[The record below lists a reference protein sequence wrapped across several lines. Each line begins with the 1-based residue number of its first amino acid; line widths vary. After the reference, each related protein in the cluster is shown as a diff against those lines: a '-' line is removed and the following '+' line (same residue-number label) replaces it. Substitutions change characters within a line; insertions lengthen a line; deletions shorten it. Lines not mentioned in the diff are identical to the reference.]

1 MIEFCVIVGIIILL
15 RIFLKDWRHSS
26 ATVANEDR
34 KSNLSDE
41 SGIIGRST
49 FVLNTDRISQF
60 HSNSSGKLD
69 IEVALDY
76 EDVEFD
82 EELEEPGI
90 ANGFSVDL
98 TFEEMMEV
106 VTEVGNE
113 HPEKPS
119 HTGKLLYENENTDW
133 VKQMASSSSDY
144 QKRIMKLIDFH
155 LGSLVQNETVQM
167 SDNGLDVF
175 DIAEYVIS
183 KH

>member
-1 MIEFCVIVGIIILL
+1 MSEFCVIVGIIILL
-15 RIFLKDWRHSS
+15 RIFFKNWRHSS

-113 HPEKPS
+113 HPEKPFQ
-119 HTGKLLYENENTDW
+119 TGKLLYENENTDW
-133 VKQMASSSSDY
+133 VEQLASTSENF
-144 QKRIMKLIDFH
+144 QKRISGLIDLH
-155 LGSLVQNETVQM
+155 LGSLGQNEGTHVA
-167 SDNGLDVF
+167 SNDLEEF
-175 DIAEYVIS
+175 DISKYVE
-183 KH
+183 